1 MHALPRLV
9 AIAALALVIGACSR
23 GPETPRLEQHVQ
35 SSVDALFGRKV
46 LSVETL
52 RRQGSAPYRAAD
64 DGAKQIIV
72 YYNAVLRFA
81 EVYDPSD
88 WEGLSPTMIA
98 NALGAA
104 DEGITGLKSGPN
116 LPGTELRAYGSIVYR
131 KSGDDWQPAGVSES
145 QPATVALAVPKRPLR
160 RRMRC
165 CIASPN
171 WCRRRPPAASGTSR
185 SSRRN

>member
-1 MHALPRLV
+1 M
-9 AIAALALVIGACSR
+9 
-23 GPETPRLEQHVQ
+23 Q
-35 SSVDALFGRKV
+35 LFGRKV

-104 DEGITGLKSGPN
+104 DEGIYGLEV
-116 LPGTELRAYGSIVYR
+116 GTARARCRVARLRFAS
-131 KSGDDWQPAGVSES
+131 S
-145 QPATVALAVPKRPLR
+145 
-160 RRMRC
+160 
-165 CIASPN
+165 IASPATM
-171 WCRRRPPAASGTSR
+171 AAAVA
-185 SSRRN
+185 